1 MVGGGENLIDVNAPH
16 DKWLAA
22 LDLMWN
28 DEKEYASLS
37 EQACQHAYRPE
48 VAPGRLADKFLEL
61 VTDFVAGRDPG
72 P

>member
-1 MVGGGENLIDVNAPH
+1 
-16 DKWLAA
+16 LAA